1 MSPSITVQN
10 SSSGLVET
18 RIRSADG
25 DDLVVEQDASG
36 RAIAERVEEDVV
48 AQDAAVAT
56 IRPRV

>member
-1 MSPSITVQN
+1 
-10 SSSGLVET
+10 LVET